1 MHDFSRAERVGDTI
15 QRQLANLIQQEIRDP
30 RVGMVNVNAVRVSSD
45 LSNARVFVTFVDR
58 SDQAQIKQSIEALNN
73 AAGFLRTQLH
83 RQMTLRVVPKLRFEY
98 DESVRRAAQMTDL
111 IDSALEADRKLSG
124 SESIPEADSSDD
136 PPSE

>member
-73 AAGFLRTQLH
+73 AAGFLRK
-83 RQMTLRVVPKLRFEY
+83 MTLRVVPKLRFEY

-124 SESIPEADSSDD
+124 SGSIPEADSSDD